1 VRAAGGPPPA
11 ARAALDAAMIR
22 SSFAERNLHRLFP
35 LPAILFVALL
45 MVFPVLY
52 TLVLSFTNWNLT
64 SGMPPAFVGWRSY
77 VRVLTEPRF
86 LDALGR
92 TFAFTIGAVAV
103 EGVLGVAGALLLH
116 RSFVGKSV
124 AKLLLLL
131 PLVATPVAVGI
142 VFNLFFDPT
151 IGLLNFV
158 LQALGLPPGLWVSHQ
173 KTVLASLM
181 LVDVWQWTPMIT
193 LIVLAGLAG
202 LSDEP
207 VEAARIDGASEW
219 QIIRFVTLPM
229 VMPVILTAL
238 ILRLIDALKTF
249 DIIFAMTGG
258 GPGYASETLN
268 IMGFK
273 YSFEY
278 FRMGQSAVVL
288 VVLFLV
294 VFGCSLLIMRLR
306 AASEAQAGT

>member
-1 VRAAGGPPPA
+1 
-11 ARAALDAAMIR
+11 MIQ
-22 SSFAERNLHRLFP
+22 SSFVERNLRILFP
-35 LPAILFVALL
+35 LPAIIFIAAL

-52 TLVLSFTNWNLT
+52 TLYLSFTNWNLT
-64 SGMPPAFVGWRSY
+64 SGMPAEFVGWRSY
-77 VRVLTEPRF
+77 LRVLAEPRF
-86 LDALGR
+86 LQALGR
-92 TFAFTIGAVAV
+92 TFTFTVFAVAI
-103 EGVLGVAGALLLH
+103 EALLGVAIAIILN
-116 RSFVGKSV
+116 RAFVGKSV

-142 VFNLFFDPT
+142 VFNLFYDPT
-151 IGLLNFV
+151 IGLLNFA
-158 LQALGLPPGLWVSHQ
+158 LSALGLPQGRWVSSEQ
-173 KTVLASLM
+173 TVLMSLI

-202 LSDEP
+202 LSEEP
-207 VEAARIDGASEW
+207 TEAARVDGASEW
-219 QIIRFVTLPM
+219 QILRFVTIPM
-229 VMPVILTAL
+229 VMPVILTAM

-278 FRMGQSAVVL
+278 FRMGQASVIL

-294 VFGCSLLIMRLR
+294 VLACSLGIMKLR
-306 AASEAQAGT
+306 TASEI

>member
-1 VRAAGGPPPA
+1 MV
-11 ARAALDAAMIR
+11 R
-22 SSFAERNLHRLFP
+22 SSFTDRNLHWVFP
-35 LPAILFVALL
+35 LPAIAFVALL

-52 TLVLSFTNWNLT
+52 TLFLSFTNWNLT
-64 SGMPPAFVGWRSY
+64 SGAPASLVGLRSY

-92 TFAFTIGAVAV
+92 TFLFTILAVAV
-103 EGVLGVAGALLLH
+103 EGVLGVAVALVLN
-116 RSFVGKSV
+116 RTFVGKSV

-142 VFNLFFDPT
+142 VFNLFYDPT
-151 IGLLNFV
+151 IGFFNFV
-158 LQALGLPPGLWVSHQ
+158 LTSLGLPPGLWVSHQ
-173 KTVLASLM
+173 KTVLVSLV

-202 LSDEP
+202 LPEEP

-219 QIIRFVTLPM
+219 QIIRLVTLPM
-229 VMPVILTAL
+229 VLPVILTAL

-278 FRMGQSAVVL
+278 FRMGQAAVIL

-294 VFGCSLLIMRLR
+294 VFSCSLAIMRLR
-306 AASEAQAGT
+306 AATEE

>member
-1 VRAAGGPPPA
+1 
-11 ARAALDAAMIR
+11 MMR
-22 SSFAERNLHRLFP
+22 SSAAERNLHWWFP
-35 LPAILFVALL
+35 LPAIAFVAML

-52 TLVLSFTNWNLT
+52 TLYLSFTNWNLT
-64 SGMPPAFVGWRSY
+64 SGAPMSFVGFRSY
-77 VRVLTEPRF
+77 ARVLSEPRF
-86 LDALGR
+86 LHALGR
-92 TFAFTIGAVAV
+92 TFAFTAAAVAI
-103 EGVLGVAGALLLH
+103 EGLLGVTAALMLN
-116 RSFVGKSV
+116 RAFVGKSV

-142 VFNLFFDPT
+142 VFNLFYDPT

-158 LQALGLPPGLWVSHQ
+158 LQSLGLPPGLWVTHQ
-173 KTVLASLM
+173 RTVLASLV
-181 LVDVWQWTPMIT
+181 LVDVWQWTPMIA

-202 LSDEP
+202 LPEEP

-219 QIIRFVTLPM
+219 QIIRWVTIPM

-278 FRMGQSAVVL
+278 FRMGQSAVIL
-288 VVLFLV
+288 VVLFVV
-294 VFGCSLLIMRLR
+294 VFTCSLGIMRLR
-306 AASEAQAGT
+306 AASET

>member
-1 VRAAGGPPPA
+1 
-11 ARAALDAAMIR
+11 MIQ
-22 SSFAERNLHRLFP
+22 SSFTERNLKILFP
-35 LPAILFVALL
+35 LPAIIFVAML

-52 TLVLSFTNWNLT
+52 TLFLSFTNWNLT
-64 SGMPPAFVGWRSY
+64 SGAPLSFVGFRSY
-77 VRVLTEPRF
+77 ARVLTEPRF
-86 LDALGR
+86 LDALAR
-92 TFAFTIGAVAV
+92 TFAFTFFAVV
-103 EGVLGVAGALLLH
+103 IEGVLGVAIAIILN
-116 RSFVGKSV
+116 RAFVGKSV

-151 IGLLNFV
+151 IGLANFI
-158 LQALGLPPGLWVSHQ
+158 LKSTGLPQGLWISSAAS
-173 KTVLASLM
+173 VLPSLII
-181 LVDVWQWTPMIT
+181 VDVWQWTPMIT

-202 LSDEP
+202 MSNEP
-207 VEAARIDGASEW
+207 IEAAHVDGASEW
-219 QIIRFVTLPM
+219 QILRYVTIPM
-229 VMPVILTAL
+229 LMPVILTAV

-268 IMGFK
+268 IMGYK

-278 FRMGQSAVVL
+278 FRMGQSSVIL

-294 VFGCSLLIMRLR
+294 VFGCSLGIMKLR
-306 AASEAQAGT
+306 ASSEI

>member
-1 VRAAGGPPPA
+1 
-11 ARAALDAAMIR
+11 MMR
-22 SSFAERNLHRLFP
+22 SSVAERNLHWWFP
-35 LPAILFVALL
+35 LPAIAFVAML

-52 TLVLSFTNWNLT
+52 TLYLSFTNWNLT
-64 SGMPPAFVGWRSY
+64 SGAPMSFVGFRSY
-77 VRVLTEPRF
+77 ARVLSEPRF
-86 LDALGR
+86 LHALGR
-92 TFAFTIGAVAV
+92 TFAFTAAAVAI
-103 EGVLGVAGALLLH
+103 EGLLGVTAALMLN
-116 RSFVGKSV
+116 RAFVGKSV

-142 VFNLFFDPT
+142 VFNLFYDPT

-158 LQALGLPPGLWVSHQ
+158 LQSLGLPPGLWVTHQ
-173 KTVLASLM
+173 RTVLASLV

-202 LSDEP
+202 LPEEP

-219 QIIRFVTLPM
+219 QIIRWVTIPM

-278 FRMGQSAVVL
+278 FRMGQSAVIL
-288 VVLFLV
+288 VVLFVV
-294 VFGCSLLIMRLR
+294 VFTCSLGIMRLR
-306 AASEAQAGT
+306 AASET

>member
-1 VRAAGGPPPA
+1 
-11 ARAALDAAMIR
+11 
-22 SSFAERNLHRLFP
+22 
-35 LPAILFVALL
+35 
-45 MVFPVLY
+45 VFPVLY
-52 TLVLSFTNWNLT
+52 TLYLSFTNWNLT
-64 SGMPPAFVGWRSY
+64 SGAPMSFVGFRSY
-77 VRVLTEPRF
+77 ARVLSEPRF
-86 LDALGR
+86 LHALGR
-92 TFAFTIGAVAV
+92 TFAFTAFAVAF
-103 EGVLGVAGALLLH
+103 EGLLGVAAALILN
-116 RSFVGKSV
+116 RAFVGKSV

-142 VFNLFFDPT
+142 VFNLFYDPT

-158 LQALGLPPGLWVSHQ
+158 LQLVGLPPGLWVTHQ
-173 KTVLASLM
+173 RTVLASLV
-181 LVDVWQWTPMIT
+181 LVDIWQWTPMIT

-202 LSDEP
+202 LPDEP

-219 QIIRFVTLPM
+219 QIIRWVTIPM

-278 FRMGQSAVVL
+278 FRMGQSAVIL

-294 VFGCSLLIMRLR
+294 VFTCSLGIMRLR
-306 AASEAQAGT
+306 SASET

>member
-1 VRAAGGPPPA
+1 MV
-11 ARAALDAAMIR
+11 R
-22 SSFAERNLHRLFP
+22 SSFTDRNLHWVFP
-35 LPAILFVALL
+35 LPAIAFVALL

-52 TLVLSFTNWNLT
+52 TLFLSFTNWNLT
-64 SGMPPAFVGWRSY
+64 SGAPASLVGVRSY

-92 TFAFTIGAVAV
+92 TFLFTILAVAV
-103 EGVLGVAGALLLH
+103 EGVLGVAVALVLN
-116 RSFVGKSV
+116 RTFVGKSV

-142 VFNLFFDPT
+142 VFNLFYDPT
-151 IGLLNFV
+151 IGFFNFV
-158 LQALGLPPGLWVSHQ
+158 LTSLGLPPGLWVSHQ
-173 KTVLASLM
+173 KTVLVSLV

-202 LSDEP
+202 LPEEP

-219 QIIRFVTLPM
+219 QIIRLVTLPM
-229 VMPVILTAL
+229 VLPVILTAL

-278 FRMGQSAVVL
+278 FRMGQAAVIL

-294 VFGCSLLIMRLR
+294 VFSCSLAIMRLR
-306 AASEAQAGT
+306 AATEE

>member
-1 VRAAGGPPPA
+1 
-11 ARAALDAAMIR
+11 MMR
-22 SSFAERNLHRLFP
+22 SSAAERNLHWWFP
-35 LPAILFVALL
+35 LPAIVFVAML

-52 TLVLSFTNWNLT
+52 TLYLSFTNWNLT
-64 SGMPPAFVGWRSY
+64 SGAPMSFVGFRSY
-77 VRVLTEPRF
+77 ARVLSEPRF
-86 LDALGR
+86 LHALGR
-92 TFAFTIGAVAV
+92 TFAFTAAAVAI
-103 EGVLGVAGALLLH
+103 EGVLGVTAALMLN
-116 RSFVGKSV
+116 RAFVGKSV

-142 VFNLFFDPT
+142 VFNLFYDPT

-158 LQALGLPPGLWVSHQ
+158 LQSFGLPPGLWVTHQ
-173 KTVLASLM
+173 KTVLASLV
-181 LVDVWQWTPMIT
+181 LVDIWQWTPMIT

-202 LSDEP
+202 LPDEP

-219 QIIRFVTLPM
+219 QIIRWVTIPM

-294 VFGCSLLIMRLR
+294 VFTCSLGIMRLR
-306 AASEAQAGT
+306 AASET

>member
-1 VRAAGGPPPA
+1 
-11 ARAALDAAMIR
+11 MIKLG
-22 SSFAERNLHRLFP
+22 FTERNLRFLFP
-35 LPAILFVALL
+35 LPAILFIGMM
-45 MVFPVLY
+45 MVFPILY
-52 TLVLSFTNWNLT
+52 TLYLSFTNWNLT
-64 SGMPPAFVGWRSY
+64 SGADPSFVGLDSY
-77 VRVLTEPRF
+77 LRVFSEPRF
-86 LDALGR
+86 LHAIGR
-92 TFAFTIGAVAV
+92 TFTFTLSAVAIEV
-103 EGVLGVAGALLLH
+103 VLGVAIALILN
-116 RSFVGKSV
+116 RAFVGKSF

-142 VFNLFFDPT
+142 VFNLFYDPT

-158 LQALGLPPGLWVSHQ
+158 LNALGLPQGRWISSEN
-173 KTVLASLM
+173 TVIASLV

-202 LSDEP
+202 LPEEP
-207 VEAARIDGASEW
+207 VEAARVDGASEW
-219 QIIRFVTLPM
+219 QILRYVTIPM
-229 VMPVILTAL
+229 VMPVILTAM

-278 FRMGQSAVVL
+278 FRMGQSSVIL
-288 VVLFLV
+288 VALFLV
-294 VFGCSLLIMRLR
+294 VLLCSLGIMKLR
-306 AASEAQAGT
+306 ESSET

>member
-1 VRAAGGPPPA
+1 
-11 ARAALDAAMIR
+11 MIQ
-22 SSFAERNLHRLFP
+22 SSFTDRNLKILFP
-35 LPAILFVALL
+35 LPAIIFVALL

-52 TLVLSFTNWNLT
+52 TFLISFTNWNLT
-64 SGMPPAFVGWRSY
+64 SGMPMSFNGIDSY
-77 VRVLTEPRF
+77 VRILTEPRF

-92 TFAFTIGAVAV
+92 TFSFTFLAVIFETV
-103 EGVLGVAGALLLH
+103 FGVAIALILN
-116 RSFVGKSV
+116 RAFVGKNL

-142 VFNLFFDPT
+142 VFNLFYDPT
-151 IGLLNFV
+151 IGLVNYL
-158 LQALGLPPGLWVSHQ
+158 LQSVGLPQGLWVSDA
-173 KTVLASLM
+173 KSVLAALVI
-181 LVDVWQWTPMIT
+181 VDVWQWTPMIT

-202 LSDEP
+202 LSEEP
-207 VEAARIDGASEW
+207 VEAARVDGASEW
-219 QIIRFVTLPM
+219 QILRHVTIPM
-229 VMPVILTAL
+229 VMPVILTAV

-278 FRMGQSAVVL
+278 FRMGQSSVIL
-288 VVLFLV
+288 VVLFLI
-294 VFGCSLLIMRLR
+294 VFLCSLGIMKLR
-306 AASEAQAGT
+306 SASEI

>member
-1 VRAAGGPPPA
+1 
-11 ARAALDAAMIR
+11 MIQ
-22 SSFAERNLHRLFP
+22 SSLADRNLHWIFP
-35 LPAILFVALL
+35 LPAIVFVAML

-52 TLVLSFTNWNLT
+52 TGYLSFTNWNLT
-64 SGMPPAFVGWRSY
+64 SGMPASFVGTDSY

-86 LDALGR
+86 LHAIGR
-92 TFAFTIGAVAV
+92 TVAFTVLAVGI
-103 EGVLGVAGALLLH
+103 EGVLGVAAALILNRAFL
-116 RSFVGKSV
+116 GKDL

-131 PLVATPVAVGI
+131 PLVATPVAIGI
-142 VFNLFFDPT
+142 VFNLFYDPT
-151 IGLLNFV
+151 IGLVNYL
-158 LQALGLPPGLWVSHQ
+158 LQAVGLPTGLWVSHEN
-173 KTVLASLM
+173 TVLISLV

-193 LIVLAGLAG
+193 LIVLAGLAS

-219 QIIRFVTLPM
+219 QIIRWVTIPM

-238 ILRLIDALKTF
+238 ILRLVDALKTF

-278 FRMGQSAVVL
+278 FRMGQSAVIL

-294 VFGCSLLIMRLR
+294 VFACSLGIVKLR
-306 AASEAQAGT
+306 GRSDV